1 MASVLH
7 PSCVK
12 TNNNPFN
19 GGKLMNIIR
28 YSRPQHDLFGRRFSD
43 IMDEFFNDAITT
55 RSTSFIPSMDVSET
69 DKEVKVEVTLP
80 GLQKSDIHLELEN
93 SHLTVSGERKMEREN
108 DDRRYHLTEIVYG
121 TFRRSIQLPD
131 HVDQESIKVEFN
143 DGILHITMKKE
154 DAKVRKEIVI
164 K

>member
-1 MASVLH
+1 
-7 PSCVK
+7 
-12 TNNNPFN
+12 
-19 GGKLMNIIR
+19 MNIIR

-43 IMDEFFNDAITT
+43 IMDEFFNDAITN

-69 DKEVKVEVTLP
+69 DKEVKVEMTLP
-80 GLQKSDIHLELEN
+80 GLQKNDIHLELEN
-93 SHLTVSGERKMEREN
+93 SHLTVSGERKMEREK
-108 DDRRYHLTEIVYG
+108 DDRHYHLTETVFG

-131 HVDQESIKVEFN
+131 HVDQESIKAEFN